1 MEITE
6 IKKVGKGLRYHVYI
20 DDKYEGTF
28 EAEILAR
35 YKLKTGQELAREELE
50 KIKIAN
56 GDLACF
62 DRGLGALE
70 KSMKTEKM
78 LYDYLVGKA
87 YPEECIERAIEK
99 LKDYGYIDDNVFA
112 ENFIRSYSHM
122 KGRKKLKYD
131 LLGKGVAPDIIE
143 DKLNEL
149 VSDEEQTEVCL
160 RHAKKYLKNKE
171 FNEKTKQK
179 LYAHLLSK
187 GYDYSCISKVIK
199 EVCDD
204 RD

>member
-6 IKKVGKGLRYHVYI
+6 IKKVGKGLRYKLFV
-20 DDKYEGTF
+20 DEKYEGTF
-28 EAEILAR
+28 EVEILAK
-35 YKLKTGQELAREELE
+35 YKLKTGQELSRDELD

-78 LYDYLVGKA
+78 LYDYLIGKA

-99 LKDYGYIDDNVFA
+99 LKDYGYIDDGVFA
-112 ENFIRSYSHM
+112 ENFIRSYSHI

-131 LLGKGVAPDIIE
+131 LLGKGVAPE
-143 DKLNEL
+143 VVEEKLNEL
-149 VSDEEQTEVCL
+149 VSEEEQFDTCL
-160 RHAKKYLKNKE
+160 TLAKKFLKNKE
-171 FNEKTKQK
+171 YDQKLKQK
-179 LYAHLLSK
+179 LYNHLLSK
-187 GYDYSCISKVIK
+187 GYDYSVISQVLKVIDNGL
-199 EVCDD
+199 E
-204 RD
+204 